1 MALDTRR
8 LNCLLLLIVLTL
20 HVHHVLS
27 QTTDSSST
35 FSITTISD
43 LRTFFNAS
51 NSTSQ
56 LTTSFVTSLSPSP
69 SSTSA
74 QTTPITTTPYSSSD
88 PPSLFTTVTTL
99 TKHFRSY
106 PIREGWNWRWCRR
119 RRYCDFY
126 RVRINVCQGHSN
138 TCRKPNL
145 ADHRVRSSLFY
156 LCKRPRHT
164 STLQGAPVP
173 AAPEVVEEFK
183 Q

>member
-20 HVHHVLS
+20 HVHHHVLS

-35 FSITTISD
+35 FSITTTPDLRTISD
-43 LRTFFNAS
+43 LRAFV
-51 NSTSQ
+51 NSTTNATTQ
-56 LTTSFVTSLSPSP
+56 YTTYTTSFVTSLSASP

-74 QTTPITTTPYSSSD
+74 KTTPITTAPYSSND

-106 PIREGWNWRWCRR
+106 STREGWNWRWCRR
-119 RRYCDFY
+119 RRCCDFY

-138 TCRKPNL
+138 ACRKPNL
-145 ADHRVRSSLFY
+145 ADHRVGSSLLY
-156 LCKRPRHT
+156 RCK
-164 STLQGAPVP
+164 
-173 AAPEVVEEFK
+173 
-183 Q
+183 